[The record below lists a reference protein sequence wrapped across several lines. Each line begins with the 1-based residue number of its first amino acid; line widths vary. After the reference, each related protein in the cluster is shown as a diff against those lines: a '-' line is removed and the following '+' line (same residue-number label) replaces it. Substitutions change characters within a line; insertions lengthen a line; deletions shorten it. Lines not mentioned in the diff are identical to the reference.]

1 MSNLKF
7 YLTYPSR
14 KALEDARD
22 DFGEHSGNVIAT
34 YAGPVQGDQGLSL
47 HAWVPT
53 QNKPNSEVIKA
64 KISMI
69 YLLDYCRAIN
79 ERDARI
85 IHPRLFSTLH
95 AGTNNQN

>member
-1 MSNLKF
+1 MGNLKF

-14 KALEDARD
+14 AELEAASCSL
-22 DFGEHSGNVIAT
+22 GNHSGNVIAT
-34 YAGPVQGDQGLSL
+34 FAGPIQGEQGLSL
-47 HAWVPT
+47 AAWIPT
-53 QNKPNSEVIKA
+53 QNKPNSEVRKA

-69 YLLDYCRAIN
+69 YLLDYCRAIS
-79 ERDARI
+79 ERDARA

>member
-1 MSNLKF
+1 MGEMKF

-14 KALEDARD
+14 QDLEEARED
-22 DFGEHSGNVIAT
+22 LGNHSGNVIAT
-34 YAGPVQGDQGLSL
+34 FAGPIQGAQGLSL
-47 HAWVPT
+47 AAWVPK

-69 YLLDYCRAIN
+69 YLLDYCRAIS
-79 ERDARI
+79 ERDARA